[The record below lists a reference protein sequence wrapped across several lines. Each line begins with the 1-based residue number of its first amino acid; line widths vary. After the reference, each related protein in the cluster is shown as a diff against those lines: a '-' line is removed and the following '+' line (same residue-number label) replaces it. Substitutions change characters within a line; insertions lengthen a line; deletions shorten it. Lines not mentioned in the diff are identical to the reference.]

1 MWLGTIYYIVW
12 LYDSIMRFFYQSQSW
27 VKNHLSYCFMSILTQ
42 PNVFLFTRIRY
53 APGWSAKTQKMG
65 YSVCLAPEL
74 PYIDSSRQFWPD
86 IKGHV
91 TNESAKATLSHSQ
104 IPDKEDS
111 IHPLF
116 NSCNHANPLRLS
128 GSWARIHGLM
138 NLALAQR
145 QRRDIVGPR
154 SPLTPF
160 KLTGEWFSF
169 CPLEKTIGFIKTFLF
184 SNLDLSH
191 LQCKYIVLSVILSF
205 HSMYK
210 CVH

>member
-1 MWLGTIYYIVW
+1 
-12 LYDSIMRFFYQSQSW
+12 
-27 VKNHLSYCFMSILTQ
+27 MSILTQ

-53 APGWSAKTQKMG
+53 APGWSAETQKMG

-86 IKGHV
+86 TKSHV
-91 TNESAKATLSHSQ
+91 TNESANPALSHFQ

-111 IHPLF
+111 VHPLLK
-116 NSCNHANPLRLS
+116 SCNHASSVCLS
-128 GSWARIHGLM
+128 GNWARIHGLM

-160 KLTGEWFSF
+160 KLTGE
-169 CPLEKTIGFIKTFLF
+169 
-184 SNLDLSH
+184 
-191 LQCKYIVLSVILSF
+191 
-205 HSMYK
+205 
-210 CVH
+210 